1 LYDHGVLSRDAF
13 CNLLWLFPRAD
24 KSALSCWVLRAFAG
38 AALSTEP
45 DQSEAE
51 TFLAFLD
58 SEISALKQAMEK
70 KAQKLAVL
78 EELRADYLSR
88 PRNLA
93 AAGEVRLT
101 SKQMLATRAIAAFL
115 RDKDEPVPTTAL
127 LDYLTSQ
134 GIQFG
139 GRHPRNTLSV
149 LLSRSKMFIAHGRKG
164 WMVVKE

>member
-1 LYDHGVLSRDAF
+1 
-13 CNLLWLFPRAD
+13 
-24 KSALSCWVLRAFAG
+24 
-38 AALSTEP
+38 
-45 DQSEAE
+45 
-51 TFLAFLD
+51 
-58 SEISALKQAMEK
+58 
-70 KAQKLAVL
+70 
-78 EELRADYLSR
+78 
-88 PRNLA
+88 
-93 AAGEVRLT
+93 
-101 SKQMLATRAIAAFL
+101 MLATRAIAAFL